1 MKHYTIEATGFAD
14 AVWATCGDK
23 RILVP
28 PHQQFVLAEEAAA
41 ALAEERDISAKMRQY
56 GNDGREAWLSSQRAL
71 GSAEARLD
79 DAHHAR
85 EALAARVKEL
95 EAQLSGLSG

>member
-28 PHQQFVLAEEAAA
+28 PHQQFVLAEDAAA
-41 ALAEERDISAKMRQY
+41 ALAEEREISATMRKY
-56 GNDGREAWLSSQRAL
+56 ANDGQEAWFSLQRAL
-71 GSAEARLD
+71 DAAEARLD
-79 DAHHAR
+79 DVHHER
-85 EALAARVKEL
+85 DALAARVKEL